1 MIPTSLRRRRLAR
14 AALTLSLVASGAAC
28 KKDPPVVKL
37 PSAPAPERSAQSFVH
52 CVEASTSQCV
62 ETADQ
67 LAGWDAFYLLAWL
80 AGGSPAAIL
89 EALPGELADHADP
102 RRVQRRFVEEV
113 ERYAA
118 SIRGAECTTVSS
130 QPIDPLVDQ
139 LAAVVDERLRTLG
152 LWQGGMQAVTQGLV
166 EEAHEGLGGGFLVR
180 LDCERD
186 PFRLYV
192 ATRERDGRFAVVGM
206 TTLLPELIGGD
217 PPSREAIAQRLRSR
231 ALGLSEASAPIVEGI
246 VDPWLAFPV
255 EEL

>member
-1 MIPTSLRRRRLAR
+1 VLSPSPRRRRLAH
-14 AALTLSLVASGAAC
+14 AALCLCLGAVGAAC
-28 KKDPPVVKL
+28 KKDPPKVVL
-37 PSAPAPERSAQSFVH
+37 PNAPAQERTAQSFVH

-62 ETADQ
+62 EAADQ
-67 LAGWDAFYLLAWL
+67 LAGWDAFYLLVWL

-89 EALPGELADHADP
+89 EALPTELTDHTDP
-102 RRVQRRFVEEV
+102 RRVQRRFVDEV

-118 SIRGAECTTVSS
+118 TIRGAACSSVSS

-139 LAAVVDERLRTLG
+139 VAVVATERLRKLG
-152 LWQGGMQAVTQGLV
+152 LWQAGMQRVTEGLL

-192 ATRERDGRFAVVGM
+192 ATRERDGRHAVVGM
-206 TTLLPELIGGD
+206 TTLLPEIIGGD
-217 PPSREAIAQRLRSR
+217 PPSREVVAERLQSR

>member
-1 MIPTSLRRRRLAR
+1 MLCCL
-14 AALTLSLVASGAAC
+14 LGASAAAC
-28 KKDPPVVKL
+28 KKDPPKVML
-37 PSAPAPERSAQSFVH
+37 PSAPAQERAAQSFVH

-62 ETADQ
+62 QAAEQ
-67 LAGWDAFYLLAWL
+67 LAGWDAFYLLVWL

-89 EALPGELADHADP
+89 EALPTELADHADP
-102 RRVQRRFVEEV
+102 RQVQRRLVDEV

-118 SIRGAECTTVSS
+118 TIRGAACTSVSS

-139 LAAVVDERLRTLG
+139 VAAVAAERLRKLG
-152 LWQGGMQAVTQGLV
+152 LWQGGMQAVSEGLV
-166 EEAHEGLGGGFLVR
+166 EEAHEGLGGGYLVR

-192 ATRERDGRFAVVGM
+192 ATRERDGRHEVVGM
-206 TTLLPELIGGD
+206 TTLLPEVVGGD
-217 PPSREAIAQRLRSR
+217 PPSRAVVAERLRSR
-231 ALGLSEASAPIVEGI
+231 ALGLSEASAPIVEGT

>member
-1 MIPTSLRRRRLAR
+1 M
-14 AALTLSLVASGAAC
+14 LSLLASAAAC

-62 ETADQ
+62 EAADQ
-67 LAGWDAFYLLAWL
+67 LAGWDAFYLLVWL

-89 EALPGELADHADP
+89 EALPTELANHADP
-102 RRVQRRFVEEV
+102 RRVQRRFVDEV
-113 ERYAA
+113 ERYAVM
-118 SIRGAECTTVSS
+118 IRGAACTSVSS
-130 QPIDPLVDQ
+130 QPIDPLIDRV
-139 LAAVVDERLRTLG
+139 ATVATERLRKLG
-152 LWQGGMQAVTQGLV
+152 LWQGGMQAVADGLAQ
-166 EEAHEGLGGGFLVR
+166 EAHEELGGGSLVR

-192 ATRERDGRFAVVGM
+192 ATRERDGRFSVVGM
-206 TTLLPELIGGD
+206 TTLLPEIIGGD
-217 PPSREAIAQRLRSR
+217 PPGRQVVAERLQSR
-231 ALGLSEASAPIVEGI
+231 ALGLSDASAPIVEGI

>member
-1 MIPTSLRRRRLAR
+1 VIPRPSCRWLGP
-14 AALTLSLVASGAAC
+14 AALALSLLASAAC

-37 PSAPAPERSAQSFVH
+37 PDAPAPERTAQSFVH

-62 ETADQ
+62 ETAEQ
-67 LAGWDAFYLLAWL
+67 LAGWDAFYLLTWL

-89 EALPGELADHADP
+89 EALPTELANHVDA
-102 RRVQRRFVEEV
+102 RRVQRRFVDEV

-118 SIRGAECTTVSS
+118 TIRGAGCETVSS

-139 LAAVVDERLRTLG
+139 MAAVATERLRKLG
-152 LWQGGMQAVTQGLV
+152 LFQGGMQAVAEGLV
-166 EEAHEGLGGGFLVR
+166 EEAHEGLGGGSLVR

-192 ATRERDGRFAVVGM
+192 ATRERDGRYAVVGM
-206 TTLLPELIGGD
+206 TTLLPEIVGGD
-217 PPSREAIAQRLRSR
+217 PPSREVVAARLQSRS
-231 ALGLSEASAPIVEGI
+231 LGLSAASAPVVEGI